1 MRETL
6 PFFDCVIK
14 IPFRLHYGADE
25 FFYLSFSFAVRRNQ
39 ASD

>member
-14 IPFRLHYGADE
+14 IPFRLLYGADD
-25 FFYLSFSFAVRRNQ
+25 FFNLSFSFAVSRNQ